1 MLALVKNCGMSDD
14 QRDNEHGCMKRL
26 QAAIIE
32 MQQAL
37 EMVNT
42 DSAVQKVS
50 LAEWECF
57 IHDSLPDFGQWD
69 EKLERARHG

>member
-1 MLALVKNCGMSDD
+1 MLAIVKNCGMSDD
-14 QRDNEHGCMKRL
+14 QRDNEYGCQKRL

-32 MQQAL
+32 MTQAL

-50 LAEWECF
+50 IAEWDCF
-57 IHDSLPDFGQWD
+57 IHDSLPDFFAWS
-69 EKLERARHG
+69 EKIERARS